1 MPAFA
6 KSAGGILDTN
16 QVESLV
22 EFLVQTYPA
31 PVLRH
36 PRRTSIRASSLP

>member
-6 KSAGGILDTN
+6 KSEGGILDTN

-22 EFLVQTYPA
+22 EYLVKKF
-31 PVLRH
+31 
-36 PRRTSIRASSLP
+36 PR